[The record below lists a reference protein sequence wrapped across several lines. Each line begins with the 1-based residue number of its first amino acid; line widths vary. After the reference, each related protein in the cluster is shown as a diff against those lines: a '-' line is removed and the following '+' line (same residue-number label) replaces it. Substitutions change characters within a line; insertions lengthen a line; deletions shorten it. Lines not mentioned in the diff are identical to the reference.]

1 MRNAEDARTR
11 RTDTV
16 IGGAATVSA
25 TENLPAQR
33 PPKLGTIVHGGW
45 WLWRILRSGVPN
57 RRSAVGRRFEAR
69 RLAYAVAKSY
79 PSWSACP
86 APLQTAID
94 NALRLEF
101 LVAALFSGFWSGKDV
116 PRAYYTAAENLRRQL
131 RDVGLD
137 AAPAGL
143 DVAAALAAM
152 RESDHTREAP
162 QRVSHAKG
170 QAP

>member
-1 MRNAEDARTR
+1 M
-11 RTDTV
+11 
-16 IGGAATVSA
+16 AAN
-25 TENLPAQR
+25 ENLTAQR
-33 PPKLGTIVHGGW
+33 PPRPGALVHGGY
-45 WLWRILRSGVPN
+45 WLWRILRSGAPN
-57 RRSAVGRRFEAR
+57 RRSAVGRRFEER

-86 APLQTAID
+86 APLQAAID

-101 LVAALFSGFWSGKDV
+101 LVAALFSGFWSGQDV
-116 PRAYYTAAENLRRQL
+116 PRAYYTASENLRRQL

-152 RESDHTREAP
+152 QETDARAETPERASR
-162 QRVSHAKG
+162 AKE